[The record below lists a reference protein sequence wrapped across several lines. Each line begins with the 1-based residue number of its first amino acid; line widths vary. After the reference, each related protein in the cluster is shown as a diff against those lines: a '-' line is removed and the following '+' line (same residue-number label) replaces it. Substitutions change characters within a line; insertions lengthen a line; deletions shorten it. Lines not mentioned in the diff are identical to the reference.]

1 MRLKKINSCEVCSN
15 SKLNKV
21 LDLGYHPLC
30 DDLKPIGSKIKNKYY
45 KIAILLCKNCLT
57 AYQSYIVPK
66 KILFPRSYHYRSR
79 LTKDVL
85 SGMKDLI
92 NSYIKKFGS
101 LDNKLVIDIGCNDG
115 SLLDFFKIKGCE
127 TLGIEPTNAY
137 VDAKKNHKIYN
148 EYLSTKLTKKI
159 KFLFRFPDII
169 VFTNVFAHIENLNNV
184 INSIKELIGPKTVI
198 IIENHYLRSI
208 LEKNQFDTFY
218 HEHPRTYSATSFKHI
233 ANLLNLEIL
242 DIEFPKRYGG
252 NIRVFL
258 GPLSMLKKRT
268 NLSYFFNKEKSLIKS
283 FANLRTNVNLWK
295 KNKKKYF
302 SNLVNKF
309 GPLIAKAFPG
319 RAAILIKLLDITNKT
334 IKCVYEKPGS
344 PKIGH
349 YVPGTNIPIISDRIL
364 FNLKNSRQ
372 PIINLSWHISRE
384 IKKYLRLN
392 NINNKII
399 DIVSSKDFNK
409 YKK

>member
-30 DDLKPIGSKIKNKYY
+30 DDLKPIGSKKKNKYY
-45 KIAILLCKNCLT
+45 KIVILLCKKCLT

-66 KILFPRSYHYRSR
+66 KILFPKSYHYRSR

-85 SGMKDLI
+85 LGMKDLI
-92 NSYIKKFGS
+92 NSYIKKFGP
-101 LDNKLVIDIGCNDG
+101 LNNKLVIDIGCNDG
-115 SLLDFFKIKGCE
+115 SLLDFFKIKGCK

-137 VDAKKNHKIYN
+137 VDAQKNHKIYN
-148 EYLSTKLTKKI
+148 EYLSTKLTKQI
-159 KFLFRFPDII
+159 KFLFKFPDII

-218 HEHPRTYSATSFKHI
+218 HEHPRTYSATSFKYI

-258 GPLSMLKKRT
+258 GASSMLKKKT
-268 NLSYFFNKEKSLIKS
+268 NLSYFLNKEKSLIKS
-283 FANLRTNVNLWK
+283 FANLRANVNLWK

-319 RAAILIKLLDITNKT
+319 RAAILIKLLDITKKT

-364 FNLKNSRQ
+364 FNLKNSGP
-372 PIINLSWHISRE
+372 PIINLSWHISPE
-384 IKKYLRLN
+384 IKKYLHMN

>member
-1 MRLKKINSCEVCSN
+1 MKQKKINSCEVCFN
-15 SKLNKV
+15 SKLYKI

-30 DDLKPIGSKIKNKYY
+30 DDLKPIGSKIKNKFY
-45 KIAILLCKNCLT
+45 KIAILLCKKCLT
-57 AYQSYIVPK
+57 SYQNYIVPK

-85 SGMKDLI
+85 SGMEDLI

-115 SLLDFFKIKGCE
+115 SLLDFFKIKGCK

-148 EYLSTKLTKKI
+148 EYLSIKLTKKI
-159 KFLFRFPDII
+159 KFLFGFPDVI

-184 INSIKELIGPKTVI
+184 VNSVKELIGPKTVI

-218 HEHPRTYSATSFKHI
+218 HEHPRTYSATSFKYI
-233 ANLLNLEIL
+233 ANLLNLKIL
-242 DIEFPKRYGG
+242 DMEFPKRYGG

-258 GPLSMLKKRT
+258 GPSSIFKKKKK
-268 NLSYFFNKEKSLIKS
+268 LSYLFNKEKSLIKS
-283 FANLRTNVNLWK
+283 FTNLRINVNLWK

-302 SNLVNKF
+302 SNLVEKF
-309 GPLIAKAFPG
+309 GPLTAKAFPG
-319 RAAILIKLLDITNKT
+319 RAAILIKLLDITKKT

-344 PKIGH
+344 PKIGN
-349 YVPGTNIPIISDRIL
+349 YVPGTDIPIISDRVL
-364 FNLKNSRQ
+364 FKLKNDKK
-372 PIINLSWHISRE
+372 PIINLSWHISQE
-384 IKKYLRLN
+384 IKKYLLSN

-399 DIVSSKDFNK
+399 DIVSPKDFK
-409 YKK
+409 